1 MNTYKEMIYMVL
13 DELHGYSDDFSY
25 TEDHVAFL
33 LDKYRAFI
41 LKKEYANLKKTIP
54 ESNYQTVCLDL
65 EEVPAM
71 DIECS
76 GGYYLRTKKKL
87 PYVLSISTP
96 IVYPIDF
103 YQGSMMNYV
112 SRERMMYANCNKYL
126 KNIIYCSL
134 NTDNKLYFTSGNAQF
149 LHLRFVKMTAL
160 FETPIKA
167 AELKCESDGVCD
179 PLDAVF
185 PLEEGLIPS
194 VLELTIKDLA
204 GAIYRPS
211 DDINNAN
218 DDLDEQTK
226 TSPSK

>member
-1 MNTYKEMIYMVL
+1 MIYMVL

-96 IVYPIDF
+96 RVYPIDF

-112 SRERMMYANCNKYL
+112 SREGMMYANCNKYL
-126 KNIIYCSL
+126 KNIMYRYIH
-134 NTDNKLYFTSGNAQF
+134 FTILS
-149 LHLRFVKMTAL
+149 
-160 FETPIKA
+160 
-167 AELKCESDGVCD
+167 
-179 PLDAVF
+179 
-185 PLEEGLIPS
+185 
-194 VLELTIKDLA
+194 
-204 GAIYRPS
+204 
-211 DDINNAN
+211 IN
-218 DDLDEQTK
+218 
-226 TSPSK
+226 